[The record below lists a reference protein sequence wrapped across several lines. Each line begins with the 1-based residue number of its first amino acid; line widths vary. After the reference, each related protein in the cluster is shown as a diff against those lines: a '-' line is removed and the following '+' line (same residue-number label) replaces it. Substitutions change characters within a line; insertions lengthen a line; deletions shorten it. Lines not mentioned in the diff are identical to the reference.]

1 MIEVR
6 ANGITL
12 DVKKGERIKYVKQVA
27 DLADLSSSNASTT
40 TSFKLPKSPT
50 NKQMMQM
57 LGIAGDGSQIPYQ
70 RVVAQ
75 LLDKGIPIIK
85 NGWFQVK
92 NTDDNYNA
100 SVQDGIIDF
109 FKAIEGKKLGT
120 DVDLSELNHV
130 KDVPTVI
137 ASMTNEIYTY
147 LVNDYGGQTVLL
159 NEFLTP
165 FNIDYL
171 VPSARIKYLHDKVFQ
186 SIGFTYSGTIF
197 ESEDFQNAWLT
208 FPKTNSELIS
218 TNVANFA
225 VEEIQRFPTDG
236 FSQTEYGLEFRTFF
250 PMLFTESEIVLPNYM
265 QVAVEPNRIQSIF
278 ITQTDSYQFKINFDA
293 TAEYRL
299 RAYANPNYTG
309 IVNAP
314 LKIKVF
320 KNNNPIEGAFII
332 GGSDELTVP
341 ISAVQGDI
349 ISFRIYALTFQELN
363 VWIESQDSTPF
374 PENDFFFSNM
384 EGIEWG
390 NLTLSIDQVTYAET
404 EFNDTFKD
412 FDIKSFIKEIM
423 WRFALTAIPD
433 NENNHVTFYTIDEL
447 LDESRGVIDI
457 SDKYIRRKDER
468 YTLGSYAQKNWLRHK
483 YNTEDSN
490 YDDGLIQVN
499 NQNLNDETTLLTSKT
514 YAPEENSIILPYAFG
529 QSLTVNP
536 TLIWSTEVKENS
548 DGEPEISYKG
558 LTGRYYWLKKRD
570 NEFSALFNSVQLGQS
585 EQADLFNIAT
595 SLDTTFSDLVPK
607 YHQGH
612 IRLLND
618 IRVHEIEVNFSIV
631 DIINFD
637 LSKLYYIKQEASYYK
652 PNKLTFE
659 ENKPAILE
667 LIRVKRG

>member
-12 DVKKGERIKYVKQVA
+12 DVRKGEKIKYVKQVA

-85 NGWFQVK
+85 SGWFQVK
-92 NTDDNYNA
+92 NTDDEYNV

-137 ASMTNEIYTY
+137 ASKDNEIYTY
-147 LVNDYGGQTVLL
+147 LVNHYGGKTVLT
-159 NEFLTP
+159 EFPIVP

-171 VPSARIKYLHDKVFQ
+171 VPSARVQYLWNKVFQ
-186 SIGFTYSGTIF
+186 SIGFTFSGSIF
-197 ESEDFQNAWLT
+197 SNEDFLNAWLT

-218 TNVANFA
+218 NEVADFE
-225 VEEIQRFPTDG
+225 VDEIQRFPTDS
-236 FSQTEYGLEFRTFF
+236 FFQTPNGLEFRTFF
-250 PMLFTESEIVLPNYM
+250 PMVFTSQEITLPFV
-265 QVAVEPNRIQSIF
+265 QVAVEPNRLQSIF
-278 ITQTDSYQFKINFDA
+278 ITNTNSYQFKINFDA
-293 TAEYRL
+293 TAGYLFR
-299 RAYANPNYTG
+299 NYNNG
-309 IVNAP
+309 YDAGVMYAP
-314 LKIKVF
+314 LKVQIF
-320 KNNNPIEGAFII
+320 KNNSPIQGAFII

-341 ISAVQGDI
+341 ISASAGDV
-349 ISFRIYALTFQELN
+349 ISFKIYALTPLQVNEWL
-363 VWIESQDSTPF
+363 ISQDQDPI
-374 PENDFFFSNM
+374 DLNM
-384 EGIEWG
+384 YGFDSMQNVEWG
-390 NLTLSIDQVTYAET
+390 SFELEINQVEYAET

-412 FDIKSFIKEIM
+412 FDIKTFVKEVM

-457 SDKYIRRKDER
+457 SDKYIRRANEN
-468 YTLGSYAQKNWLRHK
+468 YTLGNYAQKNWLRHK
-483 YNTEDSN
+483 YNTEEQI

-499 NQNLNDETTLLTSKT
+499 NQNLNDEATLLTSKT
-514 YAPEENSIILPYAFG
+514 YAPEELPFTTIYIFN
-529 QSLTVNP
+529 QLITFFP
-536 TLIWSTEVKENS
+536 TLIWTTEAKENS
-548 DGEPEISYKG
+548 EGEVEITYKG
-558 LTGRYYWLKKRD
+558 LTGRYYWLKKEPSEQD
-570 NEFSALFNSVQLGQS
+570 VIFGSEQLGQQETAS
-585 EQADLFNIAT
+585 GFNKA
-595 SLDTTFSDLVPK
+595 SVLDTTFSDLVPK

-618 IRVHEIEVNFSIV
+618 IRAHEIEVNFSVV

-637 LSKLYYIKQEASYYK
+637 FSKLYYIKQEASYYK

-659 ENKPAILE
+659 ENKPAKLE
-667 LIRVKRG
+667 LIRVKRA